1 MATNGSVK
9 TKNKSDF
16 YALGRLKQG
25 EMNKT
30 EARYAAYLEQLKQA
44 GEVLWYKFEGLKFRL
59 ANNTFYTPDF
69 AVMIRDGQMQL
80 HEVKGYWRDDAKVKI
95 KMAAELYPFEFI
107 AVYFQKGRWQFE
119 TF

>member
-1 MATNGSVK
+1 M
-9 TKNKSDF
+9 
-16 YALGRLKQG
+16 
-25 EMNKT
+25 
-30 EARYAAYLEQLKQA
+30 
-44 GEVLWYKFEGLKFRL
+44 LWYKFEGLKFRL

-69 AVMIRDGQMQL
+69 AVMIRDGQIQL

-107 AVYFQKGRWQFE
+107 AVYFQKGSWQFE